1 MRLRKTDTFRWMG
14 LIPKWITTILTIIVM
29 IVGVIQYS
37 SGIEHDIEINSRRLD
52 HVEQWVKEQ
61 KQRQNQLQHISEQL
75 DQLQKT
81 LTQEQQP

>member
-37 SGIEHDIEINSRRLD
+37 SGIEHDIEINSRRLN
-52 HVEQWVKEQ
+52 HVEQWIAEQ
-61 KQRQNQLQHISEQL
+61 KQRQDQLEKISQQL
-75 DQLQKT
+75 NQLQKT